1 MPGLELVAIGGIDRI
16 LELLFHQ
23 FSTIRQVIITAIA
36 QAGNTERAIKGT
48 ARVITECAHTVT
60 FRITCCSDPTQLIRL
75 RILDESLRQRVGGL
89 NDIFAP
95 WEQHAAET
103 LPLLTDPEQA
113 VYQAS
118 KRNAWGQNVRLEQE
132 RIAWDVAWKVL
143 QQAI

>member
-1 MPGLELVAIGGIDRI
+1 MAAYDETTLRS
-16 LELLFHQ
+16 HQ
-23 FSTIRQVIITAIA
+23 DLWV
-36 QAGNTERAIKGT
+36 EKK
-48 ARVITECAHTVT
+48 
-60 FRITCCSDPTQLIRL
+60 
-75 RILDESLRQRVGGL
+75 
-89 NDIFAP
+89 
-95 WEQHAAET
+95 EQHAAET